1 MRVAFVTQVDMTDLL
16 DTNQR
21 KLIENLCIDRLE
33 KDFPAETG
41 AELGKGLETG
51 DHTAEKEVRIE
62 ETGDHTAEKGV
73 RTEETGD
80 RTVEIRDQQAEIGGL
95 ITERHKIAQR
105 H

>member
-1 MRVAFVTQVDMTDLL
+1 MRVAFVTQAHMTDLL

-33 KDFPAETG
+33 KDFPSMAG
-41 AELGKGLETG
+41 AELRKGLETVYRIKTG
-51 DHTAEKEVRIE
+51 ARTAEKGAHTE

-80 RTVEIRDQQAEIGGL
+80 LT
-95 ITERHKIAQR
+95 TETQENIQR